1 MRVLALGSCRVHQPL
16 NAAELRSEIEYLNRN
31 SWWWPPIYVHDVH
44 EAVQLV
50 RLGRGEIRMP
60 NEVRPF
66 AYESGL
72 RWRHRVPLPLPLKRA
87 EYVVVE
93 VCTDKHYEVA
103 GWTLNVNEIHRH
115 LRQEAGA
122 AGEAWWLA
130 IERGQRPSEA
140 LVQGVEAELRA
151 RWRIHWR
158 TRWRFGEGHRLV
170 LRELT
175 FRYLSASEIAQGMAR
190 LQALVARPL
199 LIMPHVTVRLADGR
213 LLAER
218 LQHVEK
224 TIEAA
229 RSLGLAVLDP
239 RTFVDRDGQSRA
251 LGKGGADFDH
261 YAPDYLPVVGRE
273 IVDALRDGSEG
284 KLNPVSRRPVAG
296 SERISMSGD

>member
-16 NAAELRSEIEYLNRN
+16 DAAELRSEIKYLNRH
-31 SWWWPPIYVHDVH
+31 SWWWPPIYVHDVY
-44 EAVQLV
+44 EAIQLV

-60 NEVRPF
+60 NEIRPF

-72 RWRHRVPLPLPLKRA
+72 RWRYRVPLPLPLQRA
-87 EYVVVE
+87 EYVVAE
-93 VCTDKHYEVA
+93 ICTDKHYEVA

-115 LRQEAGA
+115 LRKDAGA
-122 AGEAWWLA
+122 AGEEWWLA
-130 IERGQRPSEA
+130 IDRGQRPSEA
-140 LVQGVEAELRA
+140 MVRSVEEALRTQ
-151 RWRIHWR
+151 WRKTWR

-170 LRELT
+170 LRDLA
-175 FRYLSASEIAQGMAR
+175 FRYLSTSEIAEGLVR

-199 LIMPHVTVRLADGR
+199 LVVPHVTVRLGDGS

-229 RSLGLAVLDP
+229 RSLGLPVLDP
-239 RTFVDRDGQSRA
+239 RTFVGRDGQSRA
-251 LGKGGADFDH
+251 LDKGGADFNH

-273 IVDALRDGSEG
+273 IVDALRDCS
-284 KLNPVSRRPVAG
+284 
-296 SERISMSGD
+296 